1 MLVRLADFALSRYY
15 DSGSMETDFDILI
28 VGGGLVGASLAC
40 ALRESGLRVGMIEAA
55 RLPLSDRPR
64 FDDRTLA
71 LAYGSRRIFEGL
83 GVWRAIADRGAA
95 PIRRIHISDRGRFG
109 FARLHA
115 TDLGLEALGYVVS
128 APVLGKSLYEAIE
141 GRPDIRVIAPAAV
154 QSVEIRHDAAHVRVG
169 EAGGARE
176 LTARLVVAADG
187 ANSPIREAA
196 GIVAN
201 RIDYRQ
207 SAIVSAVSTERAHE
221 GTAYERFTGSGPLAL
236 LPAGPDYCAVVW
248 TVAANKVATVVEWD
262 DPMFLAQLQKRFGE
276 RLGRFL
282 RVGGRQVHPLALTRV
297 REHVRPRLV
306 IIGNAAHTVHPVAGQ
321 GFNLG
326 LRDVAALAETL
337 VEGEDRGD
345 IGDLARLRRYAERRA
360 RDNQVVSGF
369 THSLVRIFSND
380 YWPIAGL
387 RDAGLIAVDLLPPV
401 KRGLIRITSGLAGRL
416 PRLARGLPLRSST
429 P

>member
-1 MLVRLADFALSRYY
+1 MK
-15 DSGSMETDFDILI
+15 TDFDILI

-55 RLPLSDRPR
+55 KLALADRPG

-83 GVWRAIADRGAA
+83 GVWGAIAKRGAA
-95 PIRRIHISDRGRFG
+95 PIKRIHISDRGRFG
-109 FARLHA
+109 FTRLHA
-115 TDLGLEALGYVVS
+115 ADLDLEALGYVVS

-141 GRPDIRVIAPAAV
+141 GRPDIQVIAPAAV
-154 QSVEIRHDAAHVRVG
+154 QSVDVRDNTAHVRVG
-169 EAGGARE
+169 REGGVRE

-196 GIVAN
+196 GIAASRV
-201 RIDYRQ
+201 DYGQ
-207 SAIVSAVSTERAHE
+207 SAIVSAVSTERAHD
-221 GTAYERFTGSGPLAL
+221 GSAYERFTESGPLAL

-248 TVAANKVATVVEWD
+248 TVAASRVAMVLGWD
-262 DPMFLAQLQKRFGE
+262 DRTFVAQLQECFGE
-276 RLGRFL
+276 RLGRFV
-282 RVGGRQVHPLALTRV
+282 RVGKRQVFPLALTRV

-326 LRDVAALAETL
+326 LRDVAALAEIL
-337 VEGEDRGD
+337 IEGGD
-345 IGDLARLRRYAERRA
+345 VGDAARLRRYADQRA
-360 RDNQVVSGF
+360 RDNRVVSGF
-369 THSLVRIFSND
+369 THALIRIFSND
-380 YWPIAGL
+380 YWPVAAV

-401 KRGLIRITSGLAGRL
+401 KRSLIRMTSGLGGRQ
-416 PRLARGLPLRSST
+416 PRLARGLPLISST
-429 P
+429 S